1 MWMFKLILVQGFV
14 EPHKESIICPGCA
27 CLCDDLDLILEDDRP
42 VAIHNVCTWGVG
54 KFLTE
59 KKLRPNKER
68 RRLTEPQV
76 KRRGRLET
84 ISYEAAL
91 AEAAAILTTA
101 RRPVVYGLTNCGSW
115 AQEAALTLAKSLG
128 ARLEPADLA
137 FMAPYYQALQQHG
150 LFWAPLEVIRD
161 EADAVVYWGANPL
174 HSCPRHVVRYA
185 VFARGRFTERGI
197 EDRQVA
203 AVDLYRTEMAKFCHL
218 FVQIEPGQEA
228 PLVEAVTAV
237 LTGEPKPKPAPR
249 GTSKLVDFL
258 AKATYGVIFCGRG
271 VTYSAGARLFD
282 RLAGLLARL
291 NERAPFVLFPLS
303 GEFNAAGL
311 YQLLLSEVGSPFAPD
326 FANQTE
332 PKTQAVPVDFQEVDA
347 LLVTGADL
355 FWFLPEDQAQD
366 LKKRQVPIVAL
377 SPFADR
383 TTAQAQVILPVAL
396 DGFEAPEIAYRM
408 DGLPVLLR
416 SVAPAWAPPA
426 HRVLADLN
434 LFI

>member
-1 MWMFKLILVQGFV
+1 V
-14 EPHKESIICPGCA
+14 ELRKESIICPGCA

-42 VAIHNVCTWGVG
+42 VAIHNICTWGVG
-54 KFLTE
+54 KFLAE
-59 KKLRPNKER
+59 KKLRPKKER

-76 KRRGRLET
+76 KRRGLLEQV
-84 ISYEAAL
+84 SYEAAL
-91 AEAAAILTTA
+91 TEAAAILTA
-101 RRPVVYGLTNCGSW
+101 AKRPVVYGLTSSGSW
-115 AQEAALTLAKSLG
+115 AQEAALALAKNLK

-137 FMAPYYQALQQHG
+137 FMAPYYQALQKHG

-185 VFARGRFTERGI
+185 VFARGRFTERGF

-203 AVDLYRTEMAKFCHL
+203 AVDLYPTELAKFCHL
-218 FVQIEPGQEA
+218 FIHLEPGQEA
-228 PLVEAVTAV
+228 ALVEAVTAT
-237 LTGEPKPKPAPR
+237 LNGGSKPEAAPQEAQ
-249 GTSKLVDFL
+249 KLADFF
-258 AKATYGVIFCGRG
+258 ANATYGVIFCGRG
-271 VTYSAGARLFD
+271 VGYGGTDLFD
-282 RLAGLLARL
+282 RLAGLAACP
-291 NERAPFVLFPLS
+291 NKKAPFVLFPMS

-311 YQLLLSEVGSPFAPD
+311 YHLLLRELGSPFAPD
-326 FANQTE
+326 FADPTE
-332 PKTQAVPVDFQEVDA
+332 LKTQADPVDFQEVDA

-355 FWFLPEDQAQD
+355 FWFLKTEQAQD

-383 TTAQAQVILPVAL
+383 TTAQAKVCLPVAL
-396 DGFEAPEIAYRM
+396 DGIEAAEIAYRM

-416 SVAPAWAPPA
+416 SVVPGSAPPA

>member
-1 MWMFKLILVQGFV
+1 MFKLILVQEFV
-14 EPHKESIICPGCA
+14 ELRKESIICPGCA
-27 CLCDDLDLILEDDRP
+27 CLCDDLDVILEDDRP

-68 RRLTEPQV
+68 RRLADPQV

-84 ISYEAAL
+84 VSYEAAL
-91 AEAAAILTTA
+91 AEAAAILTQA
-101 RRPVVYGLTNCGSW
+101 KRPVIYGLTRCGSW
-115 AQEAALTLAKSLG
+115 AQEAALTLARNLG

-137 FMAPYYQALQQHG
+137 FMAPYFQALQQHG

-203 AVDLYRTEMAKFCHL
+203 AVDLHRTEMAKFCHL
-218 FVQIEPGQEA
+218 FIRIEPGQEV

-237 LTGEPKPKPAPR
+237 LTGGAKPEPAPR
-249 GTSKLVDFL
+249 GTNRLANFF

-271 VTYSAGARLFD
+271 VTYNAGARLFD
-282 RLAGLLARL
+282 RLAALAACL
-291 NERAPFVLFPLS
+291 NQRKPFVLFPLS

-326 FANQTE
+326 FAYQAE
-332 PKTQAVPVDFQEVDA
+332 LKTQAAPVDFQQVDA

-366 LKKRQVPIVAL
+366 LKRRQVPIVAL

-396 DGFEAPEIAYRM
+396 DGIETPEIAYRM
-408 DGLPVLLR
+408 DGLPVFLR
-416 SVAPAWAPPA
+416 AVAPARTPPA